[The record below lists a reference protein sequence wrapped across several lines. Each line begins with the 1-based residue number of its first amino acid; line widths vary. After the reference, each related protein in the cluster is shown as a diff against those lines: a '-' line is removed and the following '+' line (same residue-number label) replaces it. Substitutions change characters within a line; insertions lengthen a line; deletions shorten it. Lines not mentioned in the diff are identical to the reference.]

1 MAFWEVN
8 FMYMSRIRLCKF
20 LFLIAVF
27 IAGCA
32 HAASVF
38 KVTKNDNT
46 VYIGGTFHL
55 LTPSDYPLP
64 KAFNVAYNAS
74 NEIYFE
80 TDIAA
85 TQSPEFA
92 QQMMSVIL
100 SPEGKTLKDELTQA
114 TFQRVEEYI
123 NERGLD
129 INQFLPMNATGLMLT
144 ITLMEYQSRGFI
156 AVGVDEHFF
165 KKAQADNKKMGWF
178 ESVEEQLAVLD
189 SFDSGDPDGLVNYT
203 LNEIDKVDELIKGL
217 HASWR
222 TGNMQKLTKLGL
234 DSFSEYP
241 DLHQVLLSNRNNHW
255 MEKILP
261 FFENESVEFVL
272 VGALHLPGR
281 DGLLTQLEAQ
291 GFTIEQ
297 LK

>member
-1 MAFWEVN
+1 MCEPRAFLLKLLV
-8 FMYMSRIRLCKF
+8 FF
-20 LFLIAVF
+20 LLIYAVSS
-27 IAGCA
+27 

-38 KVTKNDNT
+38 KVTKNGNT

-64 KAFNVAYNAS
+64 KAFNTAYNAS
-74 NEIYFE
+74 SEIYFE
-80 TDIAA
+80 TDIET
-85 TQSPEFA
+85 TQSAEFA
-92 QQMMSVIL
+92 QKMMSVIL
-100 SPEGKTLKDELTQA
+100 SPAGKTLKDEISTE

-123 NERGLD
+123 NERGLN
-129 INQFLPMNATGLMLT
+129 IEQFLPMNATGLMLT

-165 KKAQADNKKMGWF
+165 QKAKKDNKRIGWF

-217 HASWR
+217 HRSWR
-222 TGNMQKLTKLGL
+222 TGDMQKLTQLGL
-234 DSFSEYP
+234 DSFSDYP

-261 FFENESVEFVL
+261 FFEDEAIEFVL

-281 DGLLTQLEAQ
+281 DGLLTQLEAK
-291 GFTIEQ
+291 GFEIEQ
-297 LK
+297 IK

>member
-1 MAFWEVN
+1 MCEPRAFLLKLLV
-8 FMYMSRIRLCKF
+8 FF
-20 LFLIAVF
+20 LLIYAVSS
-27 IAGCA
+27 

-38 KVTKNDNT
+38 KVTKNGNT

-64 KAFNVAYNAS
+64 KAFNTAYNAS
-74 NEIYFE
+74 SEIYFE
-80 TDIAA
+80 TDIET
-85 TQSPEFA
+85 TQSAEFA
-92 QQMMSVIL
+92 QKMMSVIL
-100 SPEGKTLKDELTQA
+100 SPAGKTLKDEISTE

-123 NERGLD
+123 NERGLN
-129 INQFLPMNATGLMLT
+129 IEQFLPVNATGLMLT

-165 KKAQADNKKMGWF
+165 QKAKKDNKRIGWF

-217 HASWR
+217 HRSWR
-222 TGNMQKLTKLGL
+222 TGDMQKLTQLGL
-234 DSFSEYP
+234 DSFSDYP

-261 FFENESVEFVL
+261 FFEDEAIEFVL

-281 DGLLTQLEAQ
+281 DGLLTQLEAK
-291 GFTIEQ
+291 GFEIEQ
-297 LK
+297 IK